1 MPSRATNRI
10 RPTLDAL
17 EAREVCATLLG
28 LQNVVDLLSVVQVGR
43 PGPALKPP
51 HRPVMAD
58 SVLTLRNATT
68 HALRLTVHWEGAA
81 TAQTYTL
88 LPGQAQ
94 RVWIRVTGSFPL
106 DRPATVT
113 VAAFDKSGPHVFQVT
128 AAPAAHGPTGPL
140 GQGRIYTFRTVDG
153 GLVLAPMPVMTR

>member
-1 MPSRATNRI
+1 VPSRATNRI

-28 LQNVVDLLSVVQVGR
+28 LQNLVHVLSAAQVGD

-68 HALRLTVHWEGAA
+68 HALRFTVRWEGAA
-81 TAQTYTL
+81 AAQTYTL

-94 RVWIRVTGSFPL
+94 RVWVRVTGSFPL
-106 DRPATVT
+106 DRPATIR
-113 VAAFDKSGPHVFQVT
+113 VAAFDQSGPHVFQVT

-153 GLVLAPMPVMTR
+153 GLTLEPMRVTTR

>member
-17 EAREVCATLLG
+17 EAREVCTTLLG
-28 LQNVVDLLSVVQVGR
+28 LQNVVDLLSVVQVGD

-68 HALRLTVHWEGAA
+68 HALRFTVQWEGSA
-81 TAQTYTL
+81 TA
-88 LPGQAQ
+88 
-94 RVWIRVTGSFPL
+94 
-106 DRPATVT
+106 
-113 VAAFDKSGPHVFQVT
+113 
-128 AAPAAHGPTGPL
+128 
-140 GQGRIYTFRTVDG
+140 
-153 GLVLAPMPVMTR
+153 